1 MKEKTK
7 FVAFSTQKGGAGK
20 TTLTVL
26 AASYLHYVK
35 GFNVAVIDCDYP
47 QHSIVEMRERDLK
60 LALEDEHYKRLAYE
74 QFTRLQKKAYPVV
87 ESNTKEALADAD
99 YLLPQGDFD
108 YVFFDL
114 PGTINNE
121 DLIHSLAGMD
131 YLVAPIS
138 ADRVVMES
146 TLNYAVVVKEHIMG
160 REKSRMKGLYMLWNM
175 VDGREKTELYQV
187 YEAVMKELGLP
198 VLKTFL
204 PDTKRFRREQH
215 ASRRSV
221 FRSTLFPADRSLI
234 RGSNLDKLV
243 DEMCIRDRI
252 GTLPFVPYLG
262 YIPHIVDEAD
272 PVLSLIHIS
281 LPYSSK
287 ANIQICIL
295 NISSCAKKISFAP
308 VMFLIMIMAM
318 DIYITLVLTII
329 IIFILHLFSPLT
341 FFNYFHYLIF

>member
-47 QHSIVEMRERDLK
+47 QHSIVEMRERD
-60 LALEDEHYKRLAYE
+60 KRLAYE

-187 YEAVMKELGLP
+187 YEAVMKELELP

-204 PDTKRFRREQH
+204 PDTKRFRREQN

-243 DEMCIRDRI
+243 DE
-252 GTLPFVPYLG
+252 
-262 YIPHIVDEAD
+262 
-272 PVLSLIHIS
+272 LIE
-281 LPYSSK
+281 LLK
-287 ANIQICIL
+287 
-295 NISSCAKKISFAP
+295 
-308 VMFLIMIMAM
+308 
-318 DIYITLVLTII
+318 
-329 IIFILHLFSPLT
+329 
-341 FFNYFHYLIF
+341 

>member
-114 PGTINNE
+114 
-121 DLIHSLAGMD
+121 
-131 YLVAPIS
+131 
-138 ADRVVMES
+138 ES

-187 YEAVMKELGLP
+187 YEAVMKELELP

-204 PDTKRFRREQH
+204 PDTKRFRREQN

-243 DEMCIRDRI
+243 DE
-252 GTLPFVPYLG
+252 
-262 YIPHIVDEAD
+262 
-272 PVLSLIHIS
+272 LIE
-281 LPYSSK
+281 LLK
-287 ANIQICIL
+287 
-295 NISSCAKKISFAP
+295 
-308 VMFLIMIMAM
+308 
-318 DIYITLVLTII
+318 
-329 IIFILHLFSPLT
+329 
-341 FFNYFHYLIF
+341 

>member
-114 PGTINNE
+114 PGTINN
-121 DLIHSLAGMD
+121 
-131 YLVAPIS
+131 
-138 ADRVVMES
+138 DRVVMES

-204 PDTKRFRREQH
+204 PDTKRFRREQN

-243 DEMCIRDRI
+243 DE
-252 GTLPFVPYLG
+252 
-262 YIPHIVDEAD
+262 
-272 PVLSLIHIS
+272 LIE
-281 LPYSSK
+281 LLK
-287 ANIQICIL
+287 
-295 NISSCAKKISFAP
+295 
-308 VMFLIMIMAM
+308 
-318 DIYITLVLTII
+318 
-329 IIFILHLFSPLT
+329 
-341 FFNYFHYLIF
+341 

>member
-114 PGTINNE
+114 PG
-121 DLIHSLAGMD
+121 
-131 YLVAPIS
+131 
-138 ADRVVMES
+138 RVVMES

-187 YEAVMKELGLP
+187 YEAVMKELELP

-204 PDTKRFRREQH
+204 PDTKRFRREQN

-243 DEMCIRDRI
+243 DE
-252 GTLPFVPYLG
+252 
-262 YIPHIVDEAD
+262 
-272 PVLSLIHIS
+272 LIE
-281 LPYSSK
+281 LLK
-287 ANIQICIL
+287 
-295 NISSCAKKISFAP
+295 
-308 VMFLIMIMAM
+308 
-318 DIYITLVLTII
+318 
-329 IIFILHLFSPLT
+329 
-341 FFNYFHYLIF
+341 

>member
-160 REKSRMKGLYMLWNM
+160 REKSIRLAES
-175 VDGREKTELYQV
+175 REKRLEKVERLEKPKDESAIHFHFDVRRRTGDDVLMIDDMGVEPLMENITIVQWFNLINERQLRGKGTVISTNLNVEELRRRYTERITSRLLDGKQC
-187 YEAVMKELGLP
+187 MLLQFLGDD
-198 VLKTFL
+198 V
-204 PDTKRFRREQH
+204 RR
-215 ASRRSV
+215 
-221 FRSTLFPADRSLI
+221 
-234 RGSNLDKLV
+234 N
-243 DEMCIRDRI
+243 
-252 GTLPFVPYLG
+252 
-262 YIPHIVDEAD
+262 
-272 PVLSLIHIS
+272 
-281 LPYSSK
+281 K
-287 ANIQICIL
+287 A
-295 NISSCAKKISFAP
+295 
-308 VMFLIMIMAM
+308 
-318 DIYITLVLTII
+318 
-329 IIFILHLFSPLT
+329 
-341 FFNYFHYLIF
+341 

>member
-114 PGTINNE
+114 PGTIN
-121 DLIHSLAGMD
+121 
-131 YLVAPIS
+131 S

-187 YEAVMKELGLP
+187 YEAVMKELELP

-204 PDTKRFRREQH
+204 PDTKRFRREQN

-243 DEMCIRDRI
+243 DE
-252 GTLPFVPYLG
+252 
-262 YIPHIVDEAD
+262 
-272 PVLSLIHIS
+272 LIE
-281 LPYSSK
+281 LLK
-287 ANIQICIL
+287 
-295 NISSCAKKISFAP
+295 
-308 VMFLIMIMAM
+308 
-318 DIYITLVLTII
+318 
-329 IIFILHLFSPLT
+329 
-341 FFNYFHYLIF
+341 

>member
-204 PDTKRFRREQH
+204 PDTKRFRREQN
-215 ASRRSV
+215 ASNRVVLRNFEGVVTTYTEPTDYRDECHCEECEKRRKTEGVAELLSGE
-221 FRSTLFPADRSLI
+221 RLSLEPA
-234 RGSNLDKLV
+234 NLDRKTRNL
-243 DEMCIRDRI
+243 
-252 GTLPFVPYLG
+252 L
-262 YIPHIVDEAD
+262 
-272 PVLSLIHIS
+272 
-281 LPYSSK
+281 
-287 ANIQICIL
+287 
-295 NISSCAKKISFAP
+295 AKG
-308 VMFLIMIMAM
+308 
-318 DIYITLVLTII
+318 
-329 IIFILHLFSPLT
+329 
-341 FFNYFHYLIF
+341 

>member
-175 VDGREKTELYQV
+175 V
-187 YEAVMKELGLP
+187 KELELP

-204 PDTKRFRREQH
+204 PDTKRFRREQN

-243 DEMCIRDRI
+243 DE
-252 GTLPFVPYLG
+252 
-262 YIPHIVDEAD
+262 
-272 PVLSLIHIS
+272 LIE
-281 LPYSSK
+281 LLK
-287 ANIQICIL
+287 
-295 NISSCAKKISFAP
+295 
-308 VMFLIMIMAM
+308 
-318 DIYITLVLTII
+318 
-329 IIFILHLFSPLT
+329 
-341 FFNYFHYLIF
+341 